1 MPTHKDIDH
10 NHGRAIMRVI
20 GQQLRASLKPEQE
33 QPESLR
39 GQIERLRKLEERSPA
54 IVPLT
59 RMGNKAAEVGSVFK
73 SSQSR

>member
-33 QPESLR
+33 QSESLR
-39 GQIERLRKLEERSPA
+39 GQIERLRKLEERAPA
-54 IVPLT
+54 IVPADED
-59 RMGNKAAEVGSVFK
+59 GQQGG
-73 SSQSR
+73 